1 MAQHFYSHPFAD
13 DVQQRLKLDAL
24 EASSHSIRP
33 VLKTV
38 FGLQV
43 LMRVG
48 QWRPMIDEC
57 PDCGAK
63 APEHQPDLLP
73 LRLHKGCSLFCE
85 PGNHVL
91 TIRQLLRHFA
101 KDEKH
106 AAELLMRLGQLG
118 NPSLTRYYTFET
130 KTERVTGD
138 HPNVVQELYVK
149 DGEQVRGIVI
159 ECPSI
164 DLAKQL
170 SGQPGSRR
178 KMNFC
183 EDVALREDQT
193 LQDIRWHNAYAT
205 PLETRLLRAQQERNA
220 QEHKEKQARE
230 LRVFQ
235 INQRV

>member
-1 MAQHFYSHPFAD
+1 
-13 DVQQRLKLDAL
+13 
-24 EASSHSIRP
+24 
-33 VLKTV
+33 
-38 FGLQV
+38 
-43 LMRVG
+43 MRVG
-48 QWRPMIDEC
+48 EWRVKLDPC
-57 PDCGAK
+57 PVCGAT

-73 LRLHKGCSLFCE
+73 LRLHKGRALFCG
-85 PGNHVL
+85 PGNHEI

-101 KDEKH
+101 KDEKT
-106 AAELLMRLGQLG
+106 ATQMLMKLGQLG

-178 KMNFC
+178 KMHFC
-183 EDVALREDQT
+183 EDVALREDGS
-193 LQDIRWHNAYAT
+193 LVDVGWHGAYAT
-205 PLETRLLRAQQERNA
+205 PLETRLLRAQDERDELEA
-220 QEHKEKQARE
+220 KERKARA

-235 INQRV
+235 LNQQL